1 MESTNFKKALKEGEK
16 IFLDVLD
23 KATKEDSRIQILT
36 DVGIRISALVF
47 ALTGNDESVMAK
59 YIETIKKEAKVI
71 GKEMS
76 KIEEKR
82 QA

>member
-1 MESTNFKKALKEGEK
+1 MKNTNFEKALKEGEK
-16 IFLDVLD
+16 IFLDILD

-36 DVGIRISALVF
+36 DVGVRVSALVF

-59 YIETIKKEAKVI
+59 YIETVKKEAEVI

-76 KIEEKR
+76 KIEER
-82 QA
+82 Q